1 MGTAELSQRTAVNV
15 QEKANL
21 IWAIADKLVGTYKPH
36 EYGNVIL
43 PMCVIK
49 RFSDTLAGTK
59 DKVIEMNKTL
69 DARNI
74 TVKDGFLRQVSGYQ
88 FYNVSPFTFEGLLSD
103 AENIADN
110 FRSYLNHFSTN
121 VIDVIEKF
129 EFDKE
134 ITKLSNNGILY
145 NVIAEFCSKKA
156 YMGADEIS
164 AIDMGYIFEELVR
177 KFSESYDEHA
187 GAHFTARDIIY
198 LMAEILVAP
207 KKNDLKDEGITAS
220 MYDMAMGTSQM
231 LDCLSEKLLLIDED
245 AQLTEFGQEL
255 NEQTYAIAKANM
267 LIKGGDAENMK
278 LGNTLSDDKFSG
290 YKFDYIISN
299 PPFGIEWK
307 KEKKAVEAEHKK
319 GALGRFGAGLPA
331 INDSQQLFVLNGIS
345 KLKDT
350 GRMAI
355 IQDGSPFF
363 KGDAES
369 GESNIRGYIIEN
381 DWLEAIIS
389 LPTNMFY
396 NTPLQTFI
404 WIISKSKTTNRKGKV
419 QLINAENCYKKRIRP
434 LGKKRFEF
442 DNDCISLIVQSYNE
456 FDTRKYTLDELEVE
470 SIICDN
476 TDFKYTKVVVETP
489 IYTSEGKIVLKGSKP
504 QADSSKRDYEYIPWD
519 TDIEEYMRTNVY
531 PYTPDVWIDVNKS
544 KVGYEIP
551 FTKTFYTYSLPIGS
565 NDIAKAIVNHNSPRV
580 EIYQTKK
587 EHCPTPLVVS
597 NSNWE
602 TARLR
607 KWLRERR
614 EKVSD
619 RDFKPLSVT
628 KKGIV
633 SQLEYVV
640 KTAANDDRKLVRR
653 GDFVINSRSDR
664 KGASGIASEDGS
676 VSLIN
681 IVMEPINVSHLYI
694 ENLLRSFVFIEEF
707 YKMGHGIASDVW
719 TTKYSDMKNMFISL
733 PPIEQQ
739 RRISAYLETFSAE
752 IDMLI
757 TTCEVLLEKLQSFA
771 HFAEFDISNISNYE
785 DYLRNIYEQIYK
797 FECKIFGAEQVCLR
811 SCCLKT
817 KDDLISYINQ
827 CEYLL
832 SLYKGY
838 KISTINEVLTGKRDI
853 E

>member
-69 DARNI
+69 DSRNI

-164 AIDMGYIFEELVR
+164 AVDMGYIFEELVR

-207 KKNDLKDEGITAS
+207 KKKALQNEGITAS
-220 MYDMAMGTSQM
+220 LYDMAMGTSQM

-278 LGNTLSDDKFSG
+278 HGNTLSDDKFSG

-307 KEKKAVEAEHKK
+307 NEKAAVEAEHKK
-319 GALGRFGAGLPA
+319 GDMGRFGAGLPS
-331 INDSQQLFVLNGIS
+331 IGDSQQLFVLNGVA

-355 IQDGSPFF
+355 IQNGSPLF
-363 KGDAES
+363 KGDAGS
-369 GESNIRGYIIEN
+369 GESNIRGYLIEN
-381 DWLEAIIS
+381 DWLEAIIQI
-389 LPTNMFY
+389 PNDMFY
-396 NTPLQTFI
+396 NTGIATYI
-404 WIISKSKTTNRKGKV
+404 WVVSKDKAVERTGKV
-419 QLINAENCYKKRIRP
+419 QLIDASTCCFRRRKP
-434 LGKKRFEF
+434 LGNKRNEF
-442 DNDCISLIVQSYNE
+442 TDECINLIVQAYGEFKDGVYN
-456 FDTRKYTLDELEVE
+456 DEANGLEVE
-470 SIICDN
+470 VKIKEN
-476 TDFKYTKVVVETP
+476 EDFKYSKVVVEQP
-489 IYTSEGKIVLKGSKP
+489 VCDEVGKPVLKKGKM
-504 QADSSKRDYEYIPWD
+504 QADASKRDGESIPWKEQ
-519 TDIEEYMRTNVY
+519 IKAYMEKNVY
-531 PYTPDVWIDVNKS
+531 PYAPDAWIDEKKT

-551 FTKTFYTYSLPIGS
+551 FT
-565 NDIAKAIVNHNSPRV
+565 R
-580 EIYQTKK
+580 
-587 EHCPTPLVVS
+587 
-597 NSNWE
+597 
-602 TARLR
+602 
-607 KWLRERR
+607 
-614 EKVSD
+614 
-619 RDFKPLSVT
+619 
-628 KKGIV
+628 
-633 SQLEYVV
+633 
-640 KTAANDDRKLVRR
+640 
-653 GDFVINSRSDR
+653 
-664 KGASGIASEDGS
+664 
-676 VSLIN
+676 
-681 IVMEPINVSHLYI
+681 
-694 ENLLRSFVFIEEF
+694 EF
-707 YKMGHGIASDVW
+707 YKYVAPRKSEDIYAHLQELNAKEEELMAKIMG
-719 TTKYSDMKNMFISL
+719 
-733 PPIEQQ
+733 
-739 RRISAYLETFSAE
+739 R
-752 IDMLI
+752 
-757 TTCEVLLEKLQSFA
+757 
-771 HFAEFDISNISNYE
+771 
-785 DYLRNIYEQIYK
+785 
-797 FECKIFGAEQVCLR
+797 
-811 SCCLKT
+811 
-817 KDDLISYINQ
+817 
-827 CEYLL
+827 
-832 SLYKGY
+832 
-838 KISTINEVLTGKRDI
+838 
-853 E
+853 